1 MKPVSVRFRCFGPY
15 MEQQFIDFSLLEK
28 NGLFL
33 ICGETGAG
41 KTTILD
47 AMCYALYGESSGG
60 QRGDL
65 EHMRCK
71 LAEKTDETEVEFIF
85 DSNGRRYKFSRTLKY
100 KTKNIHS
107 YHNCYVWQDGVWEV
121 LDTGIKQVSAR
132 AERIVGLTSSQFR
145 QVIILPQGKF
155 EEFLVSDSKKKE
167 EILVTLFNVQQWS
180 RITDEMSRRMNAR
193 AALLNQEK
201 TAISE
206 GLRRYSCDSLEAL
219 AEKRADLEAS
229 LVITKESAG
238 EAGKQLAA
246 AEEAYQQGKL
256 ENTLF
261 AQLDRAEQNY
271 AGLKQR
277 ENEMAWESERLALA
291 DAADRLRP
299 MHMEYQTAANGAAR
313 AEAERNKAKLRRDQ
327 AGSALE
333 KAAEKLAL
341 HEAGAQQNIRNQKQL
356 LQLEQAREI
365 YSSLE
370 SLNREAVA
378 AGKAWATS
386 ETDLQEKCATLE
398 NREQELAAAFDAQNR
413 AKENYDAVQFA
424 YRRSI
429 GGILART
436 LEPGKPCPVCGSTV
450 HPDPAKQEADHVSE
464 KELDEKNKELTR
476 CGKVVSA
483 AMKARTQAETAR
495 DAARELENHARQK
508 RDMAESKLN
517 QALAQRIQG
526 IGDAAELEKQIGLLQ
541 RQIRTYEQ
549 QGKVLLEAKVEAE
562 GACGAAEM
570 AVDDWETQY
579 RSAAETATQQR
590 IRWEQSL
597 GASEFAAE
605 ADYQAAA
612 MEPAEKQKRHQSLA
626 AWQADLKAAQ
636 KTWEEH
642 RTNLE
647 GKTRPDLEAMERYRD
662 QAAARNQE
670 LSQKYILDGKLLKDM
685 TSDEKKLFS
694 RMEANREA
702 LLHLEA
708 DQVFVR
714 SLSGS
719 QGVGLQR
726 YVLGVMMNAVTAQAN
741 RLLEHV
747 YGGRYRLHR
756 TDEASGRTLK
766 AGLELEVSDTHN
778 SQRRSVRTLS
788 GGEKFLVALSLAI
801 GLSTVVQAQGEG
813 IRLEAMFIDEGFGS
827 LDRESIQDALDI
839 LQSIRHTAGVVGIIS
854 HVDVLAETIPAQL
867 RITKGRRGSSC
878 RLDGV

>member
-1 MKPVSVRFRCFGPY
+1 MKPVSVKFRCFGPY
-15 MEQQFIDFSLLEK
+15 MEEQFIDFSLLEK

-60 QRGDL
+60 QRGEL

-85 DSNGRRYKFSRTLKY
+85 DSNGRRYRFSRSLKY
-100 KTKNIHS
+100 KTKNLHS

-121 LDTGIKQVSAR
+121 LDTGIKQVAAR

-180 RITDEMSRRMNAR
+180 RITEELGRRVNAR
-193 AALLNQEK
+193 AAVLNQEK

-206 GLRRYSCDSLEAL
+206 WLRRYGCDSLEAL
-219 AEKRADLEAS
+219 GEKRAELEAS
-229 LVITKESAG
+229 LARTGESSE
-238 EAGKQLAA
+238 EAAKLLAA
-246 AEEAYQQGKL
+246 AEERYRAGKL
-256 ENTLF
+256 DDALF
-261 AQLDRAEQNY
+261 DQLDRAERHFI
-271 AGLKQR
+271 GLKRQEEAMAR
-277 ENEMAWESERLALA
+277 EGELLALA

-299 MHMEYQTAANGAAR
+299 AYSEYQTARNAVLRG
-313 AEAERNKAKLRRDQ
+313 EAEWNKARLHQSK
-327 AGSALE
+327 AAAALE
-333 KAAEKLAL
+333 KAAANLRA
-341 HEAGAQQNIRNQKQL
+341 HEAGAEQHAQNQKQL

-365 YSSLE
+365 YSALE
-370 SLNREAVA
+370 NLRNEAA
-378 AGKAWATS
+378 LARKAWTGA
-386 ETDLQEKCATLE
+386 EKDLQEKRTALE
-398 NREQELAAAFDAQNR
+398 NRERELAEAFDAQTLAR
-413 AKENYDAVQFA
+413 ERYDDAQIA
-424 YRRSI
+424 YRLGI

-436 LEPGKPCPVCGSTV
+436 LEAGKPCPVCGSTS
-450 HPDPAKQEADHVSE
+450 HPAPAMQEAGHVSE
-464 KELDEKNKELTR
+464 KELDQKNKELSR
-476 CGKVVSA
+476 CDKAVSA
-483 AMKARTQAETAR
+483 AIKSRAQAEKTRNEAQEQENRARHSRDTA
-495 DAARELENHARQK
+495 D
-508 RDMAESKLN
+508 SKLEL
-517 QALAQRIQG
+517 ALARRIQG
-526 IGDAAELEKQIGLLQ
+526 IGDAAQLETQIGLLQ
-541 RQIRTYEQ
+541 RRIRTYEQ
-549 QGKVLLEAKVEAE
+549 QGKALLDARVEAE
-562 GACGAAEM
+562 SAWGAAEM
-570 AVDDWETQY
+570 ACADWEKQY
-579 RSAAETATQQR
+579 QSALEAAARQKECWDRTLA
-590 IRWEQSL
+590 
-597 GASEFAAE
+597 ASEFAE
-605 ADYQAAA
+605 EPDFLAAA
-612 MEPAEKQKRHQSLA
+612 LDPADKQKRYQALA
-626 AWQADLKAAQ
+626 AWQAELKTAHKALEEQ
-636 KTWEEH
+636 KTG
-642 RTNLE
+642 LE
-647 GKTRPDLEAMERYRD
+647 GKPRPDLAAIQEQRD
-662 QAAARNQE
+662 RAAEQSRE
-670 LSQKYILDGKLLKDM
+670 LSRKYILDGKLLKDM
-685 TSDEKKLFS
+685 TADEKKLSS
-694 RMEANREA
+694 RLEANRED
-702 LLHLEA
+702 LLRLEA

-714 SLSGS
+714 RLSGS

-766 AGLELEVSDTHN
+766 AGLELEVSDSHN
-778 SQRRSVRTLS
+778 SRRRSVRTLS

-854 HVDVLAETIPAQL
+854 HVETLAETIPAQL

>member
-15 MEQQFIDFSLLEK
+15 MEEQFIDFSLLEK

-71 LAEKTDETEVEFIF
+71 LAEKTDETQVEFIF

-100 KTKNIHS
+100 KTKNLHS
-107 YHNCYVWQDGVWEV
+107 YHNCYIWQEGVWEV
-121 LDTGIKQVSAR
+121 LDTGIKQVAAQ

-145 QVIILPQGKF
+145 QVIILPQGRF

-180 RITDEMSRRMNAR
+180 RITDEIGRRVNAR
-193 AALLNQEK
+193 AAVLNQEK
-201 TAISE
+201 TAIGE
-206 GLRRYSCDSLEAL
+206 GLRRYGCDSLETL
-219 AEKRADLEAS
+219 AGKRADLEAS
-229 LVITKESAG
+229 LALIKEESEKAVQ
-238 EAGKQLAA
+238 QLAA
-246 AEEAYQQGKL
+246 VEEEYQQGKL
-256 ENTLF
+256 ENALF

-277 ENEMAWESERLALA
+277 EKEMAREAERLALA

-299 MHMEYQTAANGAAR
+299 VYTEFQTARNAALR
-313 AEAERNKAKLRRDQ
+313 IETELNHVKLRRSQ
-327 AGSALE
+327 AAAALE
-333 KAAEKLAL
+333 KAEANLEAHRAMAE
-341 HEAGAQQNIRNQKQL
+341 GQFRNQKQL
-356 LQLEQAREI
+356 LKLEQARDT

-370 SLNREAVA
+370 NLRREAEQARKTWTA
-378 AGKAWATS
+378 AEK
-386 ETDLQEKCATLE
+386 DLQEKRIVLD
-398 NREQELAAAFDAQNR
+398 NRERELAAAFDAQTL
-413 AKENYDAVQFA
+413 AKEGYDAAQIA
-424 YRRSI
+424 YRLGI
-429 GGILART
+429 GGILAQT
-436 LEPGKPCPVCGSTV
+436 LEAGKPCPVCGSIS
-450 HPDPAKQEADHVSE
+450 HPFPAKQEADHVSE
-464 KELDEKNKELTR
+464 KELDQKNKELTR
-476 CGKVVSA
+476 CGKAVSA

-495 DAARELENHARQK
+495 NGAQEQENKARQN
-508 RDMAESKLN
+508 RDMSDNRLQ

-526 IGDAAELEKQIGLLQ
+526 IDDAAELERQIGLLQ
-541 RQIRTYEQ
+541 HQIQTYEQ
-549 QGKVLLEAKVEAE
+549 QGDLLLDAKVNAE
-562 GACGAAEM
+562 GACAAADM
-570 AVDDWETQY
+570 AWADWEKQMK
-579 RSAAETATQQR
+579 AAGEISVQQQA
-590 IRWEQSL
+590 RWEREL
-597 GASEFAAE
+597 ETSEFPSEEGFLAAIL
-605 ADYQAAA
+605 
-612 MEPAEKQKRHQSLA
+612 EPAQKQKRFQSLA
-626 AWQADLKAAQ
+626 AWQGEWKAAQ
-636 KTWEEH
+636 KAVEEQ

-647 GKTRPDLEAMERYRD
+647 GKIRPDLAVMQTR
-662 QAAARNQE
+662 RNQAEAQSKE
-670 LSQKYILDGKLLKDM
+670 LSRKYILDGKLLKDM
-685 TSDEKKLFS
+685 SADEKKLTA
-694 RMEANREA
+694 RTEANREA
-702 LLHLEA
+702 LLQLEA

-714 SLSGS
+714 RLSGS

-766 AGLELEVSDTHN
+766 AGLELEVSDSHN

-867 RITKGRRGSSC
+867 KITKGRRGSSC

>member
-1 MKPVSVRFRCFGPY
+1 MKPVSVRFQCFGPY
-15 MEQQFIDFSLLEK
+15 MQEQFIDFSLLEK

-71 LAEKTDETEVEFIF
+71 LAEKNQETEVEFVF
-85 DSNGRRYKFSRTLKY
+85 ESNGCRYRFSRALKY
-100 KTKNIHS
+100 KTKNLHS
-107 YHNCYVWQDGVWEV
+107 YHNCYVWRDGVWEV
-121 LDTGIKQVSAR
+121 LDTGAKQVSAR
-132 AERIVGLTSSQFR
+132 AEQIVGLTSSQFR

-180 RITDEMSRRMNAR
+180 RITEEIGRRVNAR
-193 AALLNQEK
+193 AAVLNQEK

-206 GLRRYSCDSLEAL
+206 WLRRYGCDSLDAL
-219 AEKRADLEAS
+219 GQKRRELEAS
-229 LVITKESAG
+229 LALTRAGSA
-238 EAGKQLAA
+238 EAAKLLTE
-246 AEEAYQQGKL
+246 AEERYQEGKL

-261 AQLDRAEQNY
+261 AQLDRAELRFAQ
-271 AGLKQR
+271 LKGQEVQMAR
-277 ENEMAWESERLALA
+277 EGEILTLS
-291 DAADRLRP
+291 DAADRLRQP
-299 MHMEYQTAANGAAR
+299 YQEFQTATSGAVR
-313 AEAERNKAKLRRDQ
+313 AETERDRAKLRCAQ
-327 AGSALE
+327 AEEALE
-333 KAAEKLAL
+333 KAAADLEA
-341 HEAGAQQNIRNQKQL
+341 HEAGKEQQANDRLRL

-370 SLNREAVA
+370 CLREEAERARKIWDGAERELREKLSDLNDRE
-378 AGKAWATS
+378 
-386 ETDLQEKCATLE
+386 
-398 NREQELAAAFDAQNR
+398 RELAEAFDAQNR
-413 AKENYDAVQFA
+413 AKESYDAAQNA
-424 YRRSI
+424 YRRSV
-429 GGILART
+429 GGILAQT
-436 LEPGKPCPVCGSTV
+436 LETGKPCPVCGSIS
-450 HPDPAKQEADHVSE
+450 HPAPAKQEANHVSE
-464 KELDEKNKELTR
+464 KELDQKNKELTR
-476 CGKVVSA
+476 WGKAVSA

-495 DAARELENHARQK
+495 NTAQEQQNRARQALDAAGGKLET
-508 RDMAESKLN
+508 
-517 QALAQRIQG
+517 ALAGRIPG
-526 IGDAAELEKQIGLLQ
+526 IGDTGELEKQIELLQ
-541 RQIRTYEQ
+541 TRIRAYERM
-549 QGKVLLEAKVEAE
+549 GKMLLDAKVEAE
-562 GACGAAEM
+562 GARCAAEM
-570 AVDDWETQY
+570 AAADWEEKLQ
-579 RSAAETATQQR
+579 AAVETSEQR
-590 IRWEQSL
+590 KACWEQAL
-597 GASEFAAE
+597 EESEFVSEAQFLAAIL
-605 ADYQAAA
+605 
-612 MEPAEKQKRHQSLA
+612 EPARKQKRYQALA
-626 AWQADLKAAQ
+626 AWQGDLKAAEKALEEQ
-636 KTWEEH
+636 KDL
-642 RTNLE
+642 LE
-647 GKTRPDLEAMERYRD
+647 GKTRPDLTAMREVRD
-662 QAAARNQE
+662 QAAARSEE
-670 LSQKYILDGKLLKDM
+670 LSRKVLLDGKLLQDM
-685 TSDEKKLFS
+685 TADERKLAS

-702 LLHLEA
+702 LLQLEA

-714 SLSGS
+714 RLSGS

-726 YVLGVMMNAVTAQAN
+726 YVLGVMMNAITAQAN

-766 AGLELEVSDTHN
+766 AGLELEVSDSHN

-854 HVDVLAETIPAQL
+854 HVEALAETIPAQL
-867 RITKGRRGSSC
+867 KITKGRGGSSC